1 MGESIK
7 TGAFLPR
14 TCAVHIATSASDKYL
29 VKVAFCFERN
39 SGVTAFAYPPASPGF
54 SSTSGSS
61 IILAPRDSTC
71 S

>member
-29 VKVAFCFERN
+29 VKDLRELNLWDTDMKQNIIANFVVLLP
-39 SGVTAFAYPPASPGF
+39 SIF
-54 SSTSGSS
+54 SKIQPKS
-61 IILAPRDSTC
+61 LKHLK
-71 S
+71 

>member
-39 SGVTAFAYPPASPGF
+39 SGVTAYA
-54 SSTSGSS
+54 
-61 IILAPRDSTC
+61 
-71 S
+71 